1 MTSLLRTPLT
11 AIEQMILRNVI
22 DGTHLRGV
30 TLENQAEHDA
40 AVMSLIRRGLINYN
54 RHRPRQKFIVTTAGR
69 QQLEAKAH
77 RPEAIGPI
85 VAVSNPQD
93 EWTFHLGQR
102 RKFREIDGKLV
113 EVDPNEPDPPP
124 SGASLR
130 VTAIDVT
137 NGVITLGN
145 GK

>member
-30 TLENQAEHDA
+30 MLENQAEHDA
-40 AVMSLIRRGLINYN
+40 AVISLIRRGLINYN
-54 RHRPRQKFIVTTAGR
+54 RHRPRQKFIVTSAGR
-69 QQLEAKAH
+69 QQLAAEEK
-77 RPEAIGPI
+77 RGPSVLLETVKPEDAYNFHIG
-85 VAVSNPQD
+85 SR
-93 EWTFHLGQR
+93 H
-102 RKFREIDGKLV
+102 KFREIDGQLV

-124 SGASLR
+124 SGASLK
-130 VTAIDVT
+130 VTAIDVK
-137 NGVITLGN
+137 NGVITLGD